1 MDWFCWIFADWY
13 EVQPEFKDLDR
24 FETLFREKPD
34 EAMLAPSRRVYERIV
49 RDTVA
54 RVKS

>member
-1 MDWFCWIFADWY
+1 VDWFCWIFADWY
-13 EVQPEFKDLDR
+13 EVQPEFKGLDR
-24 FETLFREKPD
+24 FETLLEKPD
-34 EAMLAPSRRVYERIV
+34 EAMLSRSRRVYERIV

>member
-34 EAMLAPSRRVYERIV
+34 EAMLSRSRRVYERIV
-49 RDTVA
+49 RGTVA